1 MSERAV
7 LPDIGKTDQDPMSEV
22 GYPTRVV
29 GFHGLFGCKPHDLST
44 VQVASNSTPAK
55 TRPRDLRLFPLAVFF
70 VFYFFESRDLHATSK
85 PTAKTHGQDCPASL
99 LNGQR
104 GV

>member
-29 GFHGLFGCKPHDLST
+29 GFHGLFGCKPLGRAAHALVVNDE
-44 VQVASNSTPAK
+44 
-55 TRPRDLRLFPLAVFF
+55 LA
-70 VFYFFESRDLHATSK
+70 TK
-85 PTAKTHGQDCPASL
+85 
-99 LNGQR
+99 
-104 GV
+104 